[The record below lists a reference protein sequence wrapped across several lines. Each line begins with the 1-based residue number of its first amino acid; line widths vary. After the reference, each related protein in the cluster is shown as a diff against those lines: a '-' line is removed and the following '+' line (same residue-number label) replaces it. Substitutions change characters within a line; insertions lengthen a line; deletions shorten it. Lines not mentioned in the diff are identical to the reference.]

1 MWILLIQ
8 CIWICKKK
16 KKKKISVDPSSNRLS
31 IFEFLMLE
39 IPRGRYHNTG
49 WSLNRLYRSLGEIGV
64 IEILS
69 HLFDSHLFSIH
80 VLTPLP
86 QNISAKQISIHC
98 MKAGHVIS
106 APSNLPLRE
115 YENMAGGDSIV
126 LLNFQ
131 NKIKC
136 CSRQNMQNELAL
148 CLFYMERDFFF
159 FFYFLQWMWM

>member
-1 MWILLIQ
+1 M
-8 CIWICKKK
+8 
-16 KKKKISVDPSSNRLS
+16 ISVDPSSNRLS

-115 YENMAGGDSIV
+115 YENMAGGDSTV

-136 CSRQNMQNELAL
+136 CSRQNLQNASSTRRGIFFHFL
-148 CLFYMERDFFF
+148 LFTMNVNVNKPFFF
-159 FFYFLQWMWM
+159 HLLYRKV